1 MQAVPQGHARDV
13 RRRARV
19 MADVRRPCS
28 GMKSRRPLV
37 LSLIAATLS
46 CVGCSKVSAPAVPN
60 DVVEIINAI
69 DEGELARLQL
79 LLDKG
84 AAPTPI
90 GSPLSPIHAAITH
103 FANGKLV
110 CDTKAIQ
117 LLLAHGAN
125 PNFIDQYSGFAPL
138 EEALSMGE
146 TECIMLL
153 KNAGA
158 NINVHGTSGQS
169 LLQFAVKG
177 VERSGD
183 ISLLQLVTSWGV
195 SPNVGVGR
203 AEGRSFTALHEAA
216 WINNNPQIQDLV
228 VAELLRLGTD
238 PCIRDR
244 GQTALDI
251 AENLERSPVA
261 QAKLKSAM
269 RACLLHEK

>member
-1 MQAVPQGHARDV
+1 
-13 RRRARV
+13 
-19 MADVRRPCS
+19 
-28 GMKSRRPLV
+28 MKSRRPLV
-37 LSLIAATLS
+37 RSLVAAILS

-69 DEGELARLQL
+69 DDGELARLQL

-110 CDTKAIQ
+110 CDANAIQ

-158 NINVHGTSGQS
+158 SINVHGTSGQS

-195 SPNVGVGR
+195 SPNVGVG
-203 AEGRSFTALHEAA
+203 ADGRSFTALHEAA
-216 WINNNPQIQDLV
+216 WINNNPHIQDLV

-238 PCIRDR
+238 PCIRHR

-251 AENLERSPVA
+251 AVNLERSPVA
-261 QAKLKSAM
+261 QAKLKAAM
-269 RACLLHEK
+269 GACLLHEK